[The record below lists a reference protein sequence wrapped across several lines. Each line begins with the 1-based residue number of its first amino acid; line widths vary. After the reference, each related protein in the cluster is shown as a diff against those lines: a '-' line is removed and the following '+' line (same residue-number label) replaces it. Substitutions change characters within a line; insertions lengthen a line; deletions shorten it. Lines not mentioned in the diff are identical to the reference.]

1 MNFDENANTDD
12 GSCCFESKQ
21 ISLENRYM
29 SNVSQMITGNSTSIN
44 YDGQIF
50 AYSYHDSY
58 SINVDIF
65 QRGEDDDIQLG
76 ETISVTGGSQN
87 EYSKIMLSSDGSRLV
102 IGISKYNSSQ
112 GTILIYHYN
121 EDQWQ
126 LVSQFYGQ
134 GDGYFGYEYASSFSL
149 SDDANRLAVYEESNP
164 WAENGRCYIY
174 DYINQEWTQTI
185 VYDWGDEANLG
196 SQKLIAI
203 SGDGSSLSSVSR
215 NWSNNSSFVDNY
227 LITSSSLE
235 LKGERIYMNNSDI
248 IPNSYHDFY
257 RSVDLNY
264 DGSRLI
270 LGSGG
275 SANENF
281 VFMYEFDGNSWSEIF
296 QIMVEEES
304 FGKNVSINSFGNIF
318 AIGSPFSPIVTDYGY
333 AVNSVGVIYLY
344 EEKNGVWTLNDHVFG
359 EFDNQ
364 KLSNSSMSISGLGNS
379 LISSNRNDNFFNTH
393 SSQQGIVNLFDID
406 SSICSG
412 CTDETAANYNLIA
425 VIDDESCLYVGCI
438 DSIAT
443 NYNAEASEDDGS
455 CTYCYAEAIINE
467 GIDTIVSCD
476 SVFLFAN
483 DVENGSY
490 HWSTSNESAELSIGD
505 TYQGGIIFYLDGNG
519 GGLVAAPSDQG
530 TAKWGCA
537 GVEISGANGTAVGTG
552 TQNTIDILEGC
563 SEFGIAAELCNSLLL
578 NGYSDWF
585 LPSKDELNEMYLN
598 IGQGAS
604 TGNIGNFSDNDYWSS
619 SEFSNSLSWGQYFD
633 SGIQNEN
640 VKYSPY
646 GMVRAIRTFS
656 FLNSDTINSVVVS
669 NSGWNSLTITDSLGC
684 ISIDSIYVEIGT
696 CGCTDETATNHNEL
710 ATIDDG
716 SCIDAIY
723 GCTDSL
729 ALNFDSFANTNDESC
744 LYGIDGCMDYT
755 ACNFNPDATITLF
768 VDCIYPEYGYDCSG
782 LCLFDEIPI
791 VYYQQSYDFNVFVD
805 VSYSNQFD
813 QINNSNLELH
823 LNNPFVD
830 TAFTIDSEESYS
842 PDGDWFQFDDQF
854 CGIYQPYVIWL
865 NSPSGCSDTLELI
878 TYSNQEL
885 DFGND
890 INSNNICDGL
900 EISGCTDSTALNY
913 DFQATLDDG
922 SCVEIIQGCT
932 DSTANNYLSDANVDD
947 GSCSYCTIDAE
958 IISQN
963 PTNQTFCNGY
973 YAITPYGQSP
983 YNFYIDGQVGQQYN
997 ASVCNGIY
1005 EVLITDANNCQ
1016 FEQTLVLSNYVGCM
1030 DIDALNYDETAL
1042 FDDGSCIDVVLGCMD
1057 ELADNYNENA
1067 NVDDDNCIYYG
1078 CTDISADNFDESAN
1092 VDDESCIYCDIYIT
1106 GLVNNPNTST
1116 DCNGLIIL
1124 SINSSHEPVDITWN
1138 NGSVGGF
1145 INNICAGEYVYVATD
1160 AQGCEL
1166 TDTIV
1171 IDGSA
1176 TGCTDPLACNYQE
1189 GANIDDGSCLFLDPI
1204 DLELNS
1210 TSDAELVLSWSN
1222 YPNSDMY
1229 YIYKGYNSSSL
1240 SFLDSTDSN
1249 SYLDEFINL
1258 QNTFYKVYTNTS
1270 CNGQDYLISSDA
1282 IQYTYTEELSIEI
1295 TVNEP
1300 SCLCCNDG
1308 SVSYIVSG
1316 GTPPY
1321 SLSNWNQLDSISSG
1335 QTIQVYVSDAAGSF
1349 PIYEEFIFGFEN
1361 ETYGCTDP
1369 IAQNYDECASLDD
1382 ASCEY
1387 DEVSACDVLLQ
1398 GLFVDNI
1405 IHNRVRFNWS
1415 EPMAF
1420 PSYYM
1425 IRYRPVG
1432 TTSWTVMTAG
1442 PTNSNDFT
1450 GTSRT
1455 RYFMESET
1463 TYQWNI
1469 RARDVDDNG
1478 STICQS
1484 PWSETKEFTTLPDC
1498 PNLVNLS
1505 TNTEANWV
1513 DFMAESVD
1521 SEIEIYNSKGK
1532 LRIVDE
1538 NNYRYITGSSEGIDF
1553 RKGNFIPS
1561 TAYEWH
1567 TKAWC
1572 VGNVDA
1578 DGNPDPQYHSGWG
1591 DFSEFT
1597 TEDPCDKIPTNL
1609 VTTTNGSQNLI
1620 TMNWDTPLS
1629 GEPDHYFLELN
1640 NETTGQV
1647 FQWNNISG
1655 SATSKTKYNQIP
1667 GHSFNWRIRA
1677 ACGTTGTSWAT
1688 IFTQPVYYTLG
1699 ASRLSNIDK
1708 LNVYPN
1714 PSRDKFNVSFEVKQA
1729 EDLRLEVV
1737 NILGEII
1744 LEENIESFKGSYL
1757 NSLDMS
1763 SQSNGIYLLKIYT
1776 NNGISTTKLTL
1787 Q

>member
-1 MNFDENANTDD
+1 MKILFTHLFLFLSFLTFSQNVIFDNLNSSGGKIVNDD
-12 GSCCFESKQ
+12 VNVTF
-21 ISLENRYM
+21 SL
-29 SNVSQMITGNSTSIN
+29 
-44 YDGQIF
+44 GQPI
-50 AYSYHDSY
+50 
-58 SINVDIF
+58 V
-65 QRGEDDDIQLG
+65 G
-76 ETISVTGGSQN
+76 TISNNINIITQGFQQN
-87 EYSKIMLSSDGSRLV
+87 
-102 IGISKYNSSQ
+102 
-112 GTILIYHYN
+112 
-121 EDQWQ
+121 
-126 LVSQFYGQ
+126 
-134 GDGYFGYEYASSFSL
+134 
-149 SDDANRLAVYEESNP
+149 
-164 WAENGRCYIY
+164 YI
-174 DYINQEWTQTI
+174 IQ
-185 VYDWGDEANLG
+185 
-196 SQKLIAI
+196 
-203 SGDGSSLSSVSR
+203 
-215 NWSNNSSFVDNY
+215 
-227 LITSSSLE
+227 
-235 LKGERIYMNNSDI
+235 
-248 IPNSYHDFY
+248 
-257 RSVDLNY
+257 
-264 DGSRLI
+264 
-270 LGSGG
+270 
-275 SANENF
+275 
-281 VFMYEFDGNSWSEIF
+281 
-296 QIMVEEES
+296 
-304 FGKNVSINSFGNIF
+304 
-318 AIGSPFSPIVTDYGY
+318 
-333 AVNSVGVIYLY
+333 
-344 EEKNGVWTLNDHVFG
+344 
-359 EFDNQ
+359 
-364 KLSNSSMSISGLGNS
+364 
-379 LISSNRNDNFFNTH
+379 
-393 SSQQGIVNLFDID
+393 
-406 SSICSG
+406 
-412 CTDETAANYNLIA
+412 
-425 VIDDESCLYVGCI
+425 GCI
-438 DSIAT
+438 DSNAT
-443 NYNAEASEDDGS
+443 NYNQNANTDDGS
-455 CTYCYAEAIINE
+455 CTYCYADAIINN
-467 GIDTIVSCD
+467 GLDTIVSCD

-483 DVENGSY
+483 DIVNGSY
-490 HWSTSNESAELSIGD
+490 HWSTSNDVTELSIGD
-505 TYQGGIIFYLDGNG
+505 TYQGGVIFYLDENG
-519 GGLVAAPSDQG
+519 GGLVAATEDQSN
-530 TAKWGCA
+530 AQWGC
-537 GVEISGANGTAVGTG
+537 SGTYIG
-552 TQNTIDILEGC
+552 TQSIIGSGNQNSLEIISNC
-563 SEFGIAAELCNSLLL
+563 ENSSIAAQYCNNLIFG
-578 NGYSDWF
+578 GYNDWY
-585 LPSKDELNEMYLN
+585 LPSKDELNQMFINKDL
-598 IGQGAS
+598 IGGFQPAW
-604 TGNIGNFSDNDYWSS
+604 YWSS
-619 SEFSNSLSWGQYFD
+619 TESGSDNAFKQRFSSGSQTSDSKGAIFNVRAVRSFSSPETDSEFDNNILVAS
-633 SGIQNEN
+633 
-640 VKYSPY
+640 
-646 GMVRAIRTFS
+646 
-656 FLNSDTINSVVVS
+656 
-669 NSGWNSLTITDSLGC
+669 SGWNSLIITDSLGC
-684 ISIDSIYVEIGT
+684 TSIDSIYVEIGT
-696 CGCTDETATNHNEL
+696 CGCTDETAPNYNEL

-744 LYGIDGCMDYT
+744 LYGIDGCMDWT
-755 ACNFNPDATITLF
+755 ACNFNPDATITF
-768 VDCIYPEYGYDCSG
+768 FDECIYPEYGYDCSG

-813 QINNSNLELH
+813 QINSSNLELH

-913 DFQATLDDG
+913 DFQATLDDE

-983 YNFYIDGQVGQQYN
+983 YNYYIDGQAGQQYN

-1116 DCNGLIIL
+1116 DCNGIIIL

-1258 QNTFYKVYTNTS
+1258 QNTYYKVYTNTS

-1387 DEVSACDVLLQ
+1387 DEVSACDVLPQ

-1415 EPMAF
+1415 EPIAF

-1425 IRYRPVG
+1425 IRYHL
-1432 TTSWTVMTAG
+1432 
-1442 PTNSNDFT
+1442 D
-1450 GTSRT
+1450 
-1455 RYFMESET
+1455 
-1463 TYQWNI
+1463 
-1469 RARDVDDNG
+1469 
-1478 STICQS
+1478 
-1484 PWSETKEFTTLPDC
+1484 
-1498 PNLVNLS
+1498 
-1505 TNTEANWV
+1505 
-1513 DFMAESVD
+1513 
-1521 SEIEIYNSKGK
+1521 
-1532 LRIVDE
+1532 RIVQFLMVK
-1538 NNYRYITGSSEGIDF
+1538 NKNYHHI
-1553 RKGNFIPS
+1553 
-1561 TAYEWH
+1561 
-1567 TKAWC
+1567 
-1572 VGNVDA
+1572 
-1578 DGNPDPQYHSGWG
+1578 Q
-1591 DFSEFT
+1591 
-1597 TEDPCDKIPTNL
+1597 
-1609 VTTTNGSQNLI
+1609 
-1620 TMNWDTPLS
+1620 
-1629 GEPDHYFLELN
+1629 
-1640 NETTGQV
+1640 
-1647 FQWNNISG
+1647 
-1655 SATSKTKYNQIP
+1655 
-1667 GHSFNWRIRA
+1667 
-1677 ACGTTGTSWAT
+1677 
-1688 IFTQPVYYTLG
+1688 
-1699 ASRLSNIDK
+1699 
-1708 LNVYPN
+1708 
-1714 PSRDKFNVSFEVKQA
+1714 
-1729 EDLRLEVV
+1729 
-1737 NILGEII
+1737 
-1744 LEENIESFKGSYL
+1744 
-1757 NSLDMS
+1757 
-1763 SQSNGIYLLKIYT
+1763 LKH
-1776 NNGISTTKLTL
+1776 
-1787 Q
+1787 

>member
-1 MNFDENANTDD
+1 MKILFTHLFLFLSFLTFSQNVIFDNLNSSGGKIVNDD
-12 GSCCFESKQ
+12 VNVTF
-21 ISLENRYM
+21 SL
-29 SNVSQMITGNSTSIN
+29 
-44 YDGQIF
+44 GQPI
-50 AYSYHDSY
+50 
-58 SINVDIF
+58 V
-65 QRGEDDDIQLG
+65 G
-76 ETISVTGGSQN
+76 TISNNINIITQGFQQN
-87 EYSKIMLSSDGSRLV
+87 
-102 IGISKYNSSQ
+102 
-112 GTILIYHYN
+112 
-121 EDQWQ
+121 
-126 LVSQFYGQ
+126 
-134 GDGYFGYEYASSFSL
+134 
-149 SDDANRLAVYEESNP
+149 
-164 WAENGRCYIY
+164 YI
-174 DYINQEWTQTI
+174 IQ
-185 VYDWGDEANLG
+185 
-196 SQKLIAI
+196 
-203 SGDGSSLSSVSR
+203 
-215 NWSNNSSFVDNY
+215 
-227 LITSSSLE
+227 
-235 LKGERIYMNNSDI
+235 
-248 IPNSYHDFY
+248 
-257 RSVDLNY
+257 
-264 DGSRLI
+264 
-270 LGSGG
+270 
-275 SANENF
+275 
-281 VFMYEFDGNSWSEIF
+281 
-296 QIMVEEES
+296 
-304 FGKNVSINSFGNIF
+304 
-318 AIGSPFSPIVTDYGY
+318 
-333 AVNSVGVIYLY
+333 
-344 EEKNGVWTLNDHVFG
+344 
-359 EFDNQ
+359 
-364 KLSNSSMSISGLGNS
+364 
-379 LISSNRNDNFFNTH
+379 
-393 SSQQGIVNLFDID
+393 
-406 SSICSG
+406 
-412 CTDETAANYNLIA
+412 
-425 VIDDESCLYVGCI
+425 GCI
-438 DSIAT
+438 DSNAT
-443 NYNAEASEDDGS
+443 NYNQNANTDDGS
-455 CTYCYAEAIINE
+455 CTYCYADAIINN
-467 GIDTIVSCD
+467 GLDTIVSCD

-483 DVENGSY
+483 DIVNGSY
-490 HWSTSNESAELSIGD
+490 HWSTSNDVTELSIGD
-505 TYQGGIIFYLDGNG
+505 TYQGGVIFYLDENG
-519 GGLVAAPSDQG
+519 GGLVAATEDQSN
-530 TAKWGCA
+530 AQWGC
-537 GVEISGANGTAVGTG
+537 SGTYIG
-552 TQNTIDILEGC
+552 TQSIIGSGNQNSLEIISNC
-563 SEFGIAAELCNSLLL
+563 ENSSIAAQYCNNLIFG
-578 NGYSDWF
+578 GYNDWY
-585 LPSKDELNEMYLN
+585 LPSKDELNQMFINKDL
-598 IGQGAS
+598 IGGFQPAW
-604 TGNIGNFSDNDYWSS
+604 YWSS
-619 SEFSNSLSWGQYFD
+619 TESGSDNAFKQRFSSGSQTSDSKGAIFNVRAVRSFSSPETDSEFDNNILVAS
-633 SGIQNEN
+633 
-640 VKYSPY
+640 
-646 GMVRAIRTFS
+646 
-656 FLNSDTINSVVVS
+656 
-669 NSGWNSLTITDSLGC
+669 SGWNSLIITDSLGC
-684 ISIDSIYVEIGT
+684 TSIDSIYVEIGT
-696 CGCTDETATNHNEL
+696 CGCTDETAPNYNEL

-744 LYGIDGCMDYT
+744 LYGIDGCMDWT
-755 ACNFNPDATITLF
+755 ACNFNPDATITF
-768 VDCIYPEYGYDCSG
+768 FDECIYPEYGYDCSG

-813 QINNSNLELH
+813 QINSSNLELH

-913 DFQATLDDG
+913 DFQATLDDE

-983 YNFYIDGQVGQQYN
+983 YNYYIDGQAGQQYN

-1116 DCNGLIIL
+1116 DCNGIIIL

-1258 QNTFYKVYTNTS
+1258 QNTYYKVYTNTS

-1387 DEVSACDVLLQ
+1387 DEVSACDVLPQ

-1415 EPMAF
+1415 EPIAF

-1442 PTNSNDFT
+1442 PTNSNEFT

-1513 DFMAESVD
+1513 DFMAEAVD
-1521 SEIEIYNSKGK
+1521 SEIEIYDSKGK

-1591 DFSEFT
+1591 EFSEFT

-1609 VTTTNGSQNLI
+1609 ITTTNGSQNLI

-1667 GHSFNWRIRA
+1667 GHSFNWRIRG

-1708 LNVYPN
+1708 LNLYPN
-1714 PSRDKFNVSFEVKQA
+1714 PSRDIFNVSFEVKQA
-1729 EDLRLEVV
+1729 EDLKLEVV
-1737 NILGEII
+1737 NLLGEII
-1744 LEENIESFKGSYL
+1744 LEEKINGFDGRYFNAFDLSSY
-1757 NSLDMS
+1757 
-1763 SQSNGIYLLKIYT
+1763 SNGIYFLKIHT
-1776 NNGISTTKLTL
+1776 NNGIISNKLTL